1 MSGSPIISLKNIS
14 VEFQGKG
21 RKVDAV
27 HNVSLKVNKGDVF
40 GVIGYSGAGKS
51 TLARTINLLQKPT
64 NGSVT
69 ISGQNIGSLPA
80 KDLRQARKKIGMIFQ
95 HFNLM
100 NTRTVEDNVILPLL
114 HSGLTKKEQYAKADE
129 LLQLVG
135 LETKKKSYPR
145 QLSGGQK
152 QRVAI
157 ARSLAND
164 PEILISDEA
173 TSALD
178 PQTTRTILDILQK
191 LNKQMHLTIILIT
204 HEMDVIKNICN
215 KLVVLDKGEIVERG
229 DLLDVFV
236 HPQQQL
242 TQEFVGFHAENRAVL
257 ENLDITNK
265 QVIEITYDATAVP
278 DVNLG
283 ADLSAKYGKK
293 AKIAYSNSEF
303 IDKHIIKNSV
313 LIINGDQDPRVII
326 EYFKQHEFDYH
337 IIKGGEQFGI
347 HR

>member
-1 MSGSPIISLKNIS
+1 MSNNPIISLKNIS

-27 HNVSLKVNKGDVF
+27 HNVSLDVNQGDVF

-51 TLARTINLLQKPT
+51 TLARTINLLQEPT
-64 NGSVT
+64 RGTVT
-69 ISGQNIGSLPA
+69 ISGQNIESLPA
-80 KDLRQARKKIGMIFQ
+80 KELRQARKKIGMIFQ

-114 HSGLTKKEQYAKADE
+114 HSGLSKKEQYAKADK
-129 LLQLVG
+129 LLKLVG
-135 LETKKKSYPR
+135 LDTKKKSYPR

-157 ARSLAND
+157 ARALAND

-178 PQTTRTILDILQK
+178 PKTTRSILEILQK
-191 LNKQMHLTIILIT
+191 LNKEIHLTIVLIT

-215 KLVVLDKGEIVERG
+215 KLVVLDKGEIIERG
-229 DLLDVFV
+229 DLLNVFV
-236 HPQQQL
+236 HPQKQL
-242 TQEFVGFHAENRAVL
+242 TQEFVGFDAENRAVL
-257 ENLDITNK
+257 DSLNIAGK
-265 QVIEITYDATAVP
+265 QVIEITYDASVVP

-283 ADLSAKYGKK
+283 ADLSMKYVNDV
-293 AKIAYSNSEF
+293 KIAYSNSEF
-303 IDKHIIKNSV
+303 IDEHIIKNNV
-313 LIINGDQDPRVII
+313 LIFDQNEDLQAVIR
-326 EYFKQHEFDYH
+326 YFKQHEFEYR
-337 IIKGGEQFGI
+337 IVKGGD
-347 HR
+347 